1 MVMHVTVGTTIRSLF
16 LWLRMNVTIHA
27 LEMEMKFVDLQGDSL
42 FTDRFKSSI
51 LSTPKATTTT
61 KTPTTIKT
69 TADLITTVY
78 ETSGGV
84 SETIPSS

>member
-1 MVMHVTVGTTIRSLF
+1 MASDECYYPCTGNGNEIC
-16 LWLRMNVTIHA
+16 
-27 LEMEMKFVDLQGDSL
+27 G
-42 FTDRFKSSI
+42 SSRR
-51 LSTPKATTTT
+51 LSVYGPKATTTT